1 MLRVSLP
8 EYSANL
14 QKPDCEHEQDL
25 SPLLMREVQLPHLP
39 DWQEEDDEIHDDV
52 EDGVQDC
59 ADIEIE
65 TFPSGF
71 SIP

>member
-1 MLRVSLP
+1 MIAAPPIVSH
-8 EYSANL
+8 NL

-39 DWQEEDDEIHDDV
+39 DWQQEDDEIQDDV

-59 ADIEIE
+59 ADIKIE
-65 TFPSGF
+65 AFSFGF